1 MANLRQTK
9 REAPAAFVS
18 RAKALYRKHCAAN
31 VSDGALDTDEAL
43 IFNLIR
49 GLFDRQLVAFLVDKK
64 VETVTHLREIIDFYY
79 HCVKT
84 DKWKPVNILQKGWGP
99 FTNYVTQ
106 FRWVGG
112 S

>member
-1 MANLRQTK
+1 MR
-9 REAPAAFVS
+9 
-18 RAKALYRKHCAAN
+18 AN

-84 DKWKPVNILQKGWGP
+84 DKSKPVNVLQKGCRVKGFKKRITP
-99 FTNYVTQ
+99 KNLRNAKRIQ
-106 FRWVGG
+106 K
-112 S
+112 